1 MRVFCRL
8 CGTRRMSQFSSPH
21 VQVSEHAFATE
32 DQSIGSQRRM
42 NAQAEGI
49 EQNVPKARESKNH
62 ITGKIG
68 SEVNLPLS
76 SPSA

>member
-1 MRVFCRL
+1 MTFYVRPKTFEESRSLPLKIRV
-8 CGTRRMSQFSSPH
+8 G
-21 VQVSEHAFATE
+21 
-32 DQSIGSQRRM
+32 IGSQRRM

-76 SPSA
+76 SACPSSELYIQIFI